1 MREIMPVTNKEIIY
15 HPQFFENILGSMID
29 ILVVA
34 NPDATVRFV
43 NHAALNALQYSIEDV
58 KGMPVGRLFDD
69 NDLNFFELI
78 KTLVTNGE
86 LRNKGINLISKNGE
100 KIPVVMNGTLIRN
113 EENRIQAI
121 VIIARDMRE
130 IFNLI
135 TELTQFNEEL
145 EERVDRRT
153 DELRVA
159 KEASEEAF
167 RKLQQTQAQLVQ
179 SDKMAS
185 IGQLAAGIAHE
196 INNPTGFV
204 SSNLKTLNEYI
215 IDIRG
220 LLREYDA
227 LLQSCSHI
235 SDESVLSGVRHIEE
249 FKKKIDVSFLLND
262 IEQIFAETQD
272 GMRRIGK
279 IVKDLKE
286 FSHTGS
292 DKPEYADINNGLES
306 TMNIVWN
313 EIKFKAEVKTMYGDI
328 PQVLCYPQQL
338 NQVFMNILVNAAHAI
353 DGKGVISVSTRIRN
367 DNVLVE
373 ISDTGSGISPEH
385 LPRIFDPFFTT
396 KPVGKG
402 TGLGLAVA
410 YAIIRKHNGEIT
422 VNSIVGAG
430 TTFTICIPIE
440 SRQLKQ
446 IIRG

>member
-1 MREIMPVTNKEIIY
+1 MNIDYI
-15 HPQFFENILGSMID
+15 PQ
-29 ILVVA
+29 
-34 NPDATVRFV
+34 
-43 NHAALNALQYSIEDV
+43 
-58 KGMPVGRLFDD
+58 
-69 NDLNFFELI
+69 
-78 KTLVTNGE
+78 
-86 LRNKGINLISKNGE
+86 
-100 KIPVVMNGTLIRN
+100 
-113 EENRIQAI
+113 
-121 VIIARDMRE
+121 
-130 IFNLI
+130 LI
-135 TELTQFNEEL
+135 TELTQLNEEL
-145 EERVDRRT
+145 EERVNKRT
-153 DELRVA
+153 EELRIA
-159 KEASEEAF
+159 KEASDEAF

-204 SSNLKTLNEYI
+204 LSNLRTLNEYI

-220 LLREYDA
+220 LLTEYDT
-227 LLQSCSHI
+227 LLQSCSLI

-249 FKKKIDVSFLLND
+249 FKKRIDVSFLLDD
-262 IEQIFAETQD
+262 IEQIFAETLD

-292 DKPEYADINNGLES
+292 DKPEYADINKGLES

-313 EIKFKAEVKTMYGDI
+313 EIKYKAEVKTIYGDI
-328 PQVLCYPQQL
+328 PQILCYPQQL

-353 DGKGVISVSTRIRN
+353 EGKGVISVRTSSGN

-385 LPRIFDPFFTT
+385 LSRIFDPFFTT

-402 TGLGLAVA
+402 TGLGLSVA

-422 VNSIVGAG
+422 VNSIVGTG

-440 SRQLKQ
+440 GGQLKQ

>member
-1 MREIMPVTNKEIIY
+1 MNIGYIPHFY
-15 HPQFFENILGSMID
+15 ENILGNMVD

-43 NHAALNALQYSIEDV
+43 NHAALNTLEYSFEEID
-58 KGMPVGRLFDD
+58 GIPAWRLFDD
-69 NDLNFFELI
+69 NDLNVSELI
-78 KTLVTNGE
+78 SRLETNGE
-86 LRNKGINLISKNGE
+86 LHNKVISMLSSKGE
-100 KIPVVMNGTLIRN
+100 KIPVIINGSLVIS
-113 EENRIQAI
+113 EDNRIEAI
-121 VIIARDMRE
+121 VLIARDMRE
-130 IFNLI
+130 IHQLI
-135 TELTQFNEEL
+135 TELAQLNEEL
-145 EERVDRRT
+145 EERVDKRT

-159 KEASEEAF
+159 KEASDEAF
-167 RKLQQTQAQLVQ
+167 RKLQETQTQLVQ

-204 SSNLKTLNEYI
+204 LSNLRTLNEYI
-215 IDIRG
+215 IDIRD
-220 LLREYDA
+220 LLREYDT
-227 LLQSCSHI
+227 LLQRCSLI
-235 SDESVLSGVRHIEE
+235 SDEAVLSDIRRIEE
-249 FKKKIDVSFLLND
+249 FKQKIDVVFLLDD

-292 DKPEYADINNGLES
+292 DKPEYADINKGLES

-313 EIKFKAEVKTMYGDI
+313 EIKYKAEVKTIYGDI

-353 DGKGVISVSTRIRN
+353 EGKGVISVSTCCGN
-367 DNVLVE
+367 DKILVE
-373 ISDTGSGISPEH
+373 ISDTGKGISPEH
-385 LPRIFDPFFTT
+385 LSRIFDPFFTT

-402 TGLGLAVA
+402 TGLGLSVA

-422 VNSIVGAG
+422 VNSTVGAG
-430 TTFTICIPIE
+430 TTFTICIPVE
-440 SRQLKQ
+440 SGQLKQ
-446 IIRG
+446 VIRG

>member
-15 HPQFFENILGSMID
+15 HSHFFENILGSIID
-29 ILVVA
+29 ILVVS

-43 NHAALNALQYSIEDV
+43 NHAALNALQYSVEDV

-86 LRNKGINLISKNGE
+86 LRNKGINLISKIGE

-220 LLREYDA
+220 LLSEYDA
-227 LLQSCSHI
+227 LLQSCSII
-235 SDESVLSGVRHIEE
+235 SDESVLSGMRHVEE

-286 FSHTGS
+286 FSHSGS

-313 EIKFKAEVKTMYGDI
+313 EIKYKAEVKTIYGDI

-353 DGKGVISVSTRIRN
+353 DGKGVISIRTCSRN
-367 DNVLVE
+367 DNVIVE
-373 ISDTGSGISPEH
+373 ISDTGSGISAEH

-430 TTFTICIPIE
+430 TTFTICIPID
-440 SRQLKQ
+440 SGQLKQ

>member
-1 MREIMPVTNKEIIY
+1 MNIGYIP
-15 HPQFFENILGSMID
+15 HFFENILGNMVD
-29 ILVVA
+29 ILIVA
-34 NPDATVRFV
+34 NPDKTVRFA
-43 NHAALNALQYSIEDV
+43 NHAALNALEYSLEEIDGIPAE
-58 KGMPVGRLFDD
+58 RLFDH
-69 NDLNFFELI
+69 NDVDLPELI
-78 KTLVTNGE
+78 NRLEANGE
-86 LRNKGINLISKNGE
+86 LHNIVINLLNRNGE
-100 KIPVVMNGTLIRN
+100 GIPVIMNGSLVRS
-113 EENRIQAI
+113 EDNRIDAI
-121 VIIARDMRE
+121 VLIARDMRE
-130 IFNLI
+130 IHQLI
-135 TELTQFNEEL
+135 TELTQLNEEL
-145 EERVDRRT
+145 EERVNKRT
-153 DELRVA
+153 EELRVA
-159 KEASEEAF
+159 KEASDEAF

-204 SSNLKTLNEYI
+204 LSNLRTLNEYI

-220 LLREYDA
+220 LLTEYDA
-227 LLQSCSHI
+227 LLQSCSLI
-235 SDESVLSGVRHIEE
+235 SDEPVLSGVRHIEE
-249 FKKKIDVSFLLND
+249 FKNRIDVSFLLDD

-292 DKPEYADINNGLES
+292 DKPEYADINKGLES

-313 EIKFKAEVKTMYGDI
+313 EIKYKAEVKTIYGDI

-338 NQVFMNILVNAAHAI
+338 NQVFMNVLVNAAHAI
-353 DGKGVISVSTRIRN
+353 DGKGVISVRTSSVS

-373 ISDTGSGISPEH
+373 ISDTGSGISQEN
-385 LPRIFDPFFTT
+385 LSRIFDPFFTT

-402 TGLGLAVA
+402 TGLGLSVA

-422 VNSIVGAG
+422 VNSMTGSG

-440 SRQLKQ
+440 SGQLKQ
-446 IIRG
+446 MIRG